1 MKKTYFNLP
10 ENKKEDL
17 KNICMDEFVNHGY
30 DNSSIN
36 IMIKRLGI
44 AKGSFYNYTHSKEDL
59 YLFLLQD
66 IYSGT
71 EKLKDKP
78 VQYKNNDLFDRIEEL
93 LEFSFSMFRKNPLQ
107 YKFLLQADLDVTSS
121 VYLKIKTIR
130 QEMFSKTYPT
140 LFENINW
147 DQYRFPKEDVMAIFA
162 WLASGIQND
171 LRPRINSGMGIDE
184 YEEIVKHR
192 LEIYKASLTHG
203 IYQDSKN

>member
-1 MKKTYFNLP
+1 MGSP
-10 ENKKEDL
+10 
-17 KNICMDEFVNHGY
+17 
-30 DNSSIN
+30 
-36 IMIKRLGI
+36 RLFGI

-71 EKLKDKP
+71 ENLKDKP
-78 VQYKNNDLFDRIEEL
+78 EQYKNNDLFDRIEEL
-93 LEFSFSMFRKNPLQ
+93 LEFSFSVFRKNPLQ

-130 QEMFSKTYPT
+130 QEMFSKTYSE

-147 DQYRFPKEDVMAIFA
+147 HKYRFPKEDVMAIFL
-162 WLASGIQND
+162 WLAAGVQDD
-171 LRPRINSGMGIDE
+171 LRPRINSGMGIDG

-192 LEIYKASLTHG
+192 LEIYKASLTQG